1 MSKICR
7 MVSTFLIVV
16 GLCFLYF
23 YIHTQNAN
31 DKFTVLNKPSYFVL
45 QNYWYI
51 FLAGTAVLVFSLCG
65 SFFSWFKEME
75 EKEEILPNAG
85 YSSKKDITDWVGGSS
100 LDTEH
105 FVEENTENSNK
116 EQDSFIRDRMAG
128 KTELLMETDKTVKL
142 SGDDKTEVLSEDSK
156 TELLSGDD
164 RTEMLSEDDR
174 TVILLGSDKTEV
186 VMEGEKTELL
196 SEETQGDT
204 K

>member
-7 MVSTFLIVV
+7 MVSTFLIAV

-23 YIHTQNAN
+23 YIHTQNVN
-31 DKFTVLNKPSYFVL
+31 DKFSVLNKPSYFVL

-100 LDTEH
+100 LDTEQ
-105 FVEENTENSNK
+105 FVEENAKNSNK
-116 EQDSFIRDRMAG
+116 EQDSSTRDRMAD
-128 KTELLMETDKTVKL
+128 KTELLTEAAKTVKL
-142 SGDDKTEVLSEDSK
+142 SGDDKTEVLSEDDR
-156 TELLSGDD
+156 TEILSGDE
-164 RTEMLSEDDR
+164 RTEILPEDDR
-174 TVILLGSDKTEV
+174 TVTLLGSDETEV
-186 VMEGEKTELL
+186 IVEEKTELL
-196 SEETQGDT
+196 SEETRGDT